1 MGPKDLKDK
10 TVEIFRRDSLTK
22 ETIKIENSVSKIS
35 NLLEEI
41 QKTMYDNA
49 LSYRNDNITEVDN
62 FDDFKKILNDKG
74 GFISAH
80 WDGTEKT
87 ENEIKKLTKA
97 SIRCIPLKNQE
108 DGACVFSGNYS
119 KQRVL
124 FAKAY

>member
-1 MGPKDLKDK
+1 MKNK
-10 TVEIFRRDSLTK
+10 TVEILRRDNLTK
-22 ETIKIENSVSKIS
+22 DTIKIENSVSKIS
-35 NLLEEI
+35 NLLKEI
-41 QKTMYDNA
+41 QQKLYVNA

-62 FDDFKKILNDKG
+62 FDDFKQVLNNKG

-97 SIRCIPLKNQE
+97 TIRCIPLENKE
-108 DGACVFSGNYS
+108 EGSCVFSENHS